1 VIYEDL
7 IFFWLA
13 FLLVELAPSLDLG
26 LSVWFLVLLFLFKEV
41 LFFLVLTSFKKALPL
56 NSRLPRRVHI
66 LIFLMIFSFFT
77 ADLSIFGV
85 KSLFEDRYF
94 GLLPPLLLFFHYYL
108 PARILLYNLNLKY
121 LRLFFALLFPLLLL
135 YLLEETA
142 DYLSFDYPLRTGSF
156 ILLILVIAPALMVK
170 VLPVYELSSP
180 YLRNLIESFT
190 SALKIKFRNIL
201 VLEPIGPR
209 LYTAGVL
216 GFFPPFRY
224 LFFSEPLL
232 KVLDEDEVL
241 GVLAHEVAHL
251 RNHHGLWL
259 FLLLFSFTLYLLNS
273 LFLFFLPFA
282 LMFEDVDAF
291 SDFFE
296 TNKEILEI
304 ILSFYL
310 IILAF
315 LFFRYIF
322 AYFLRSLEREADMFA
337 CYYLGSEVPLVKAL
351 YKVGEATGQLFEKSW
366 HHYGLYERI
375 YFLRKMFSHEGLDK
389 EFFIKKKKRI
399 RWLILF
405 WLLLNLFLGLI
416 FQYLGAPF
424 FERLLKFF
432 LN

>member
-13 FLLVELAPSLDLG
+13 FLIVELAPSLNLG
-26 LSVWFLVLLFLFKEV
+26 LSVWSLVFLFLFKEV
-41 LFFLVLTSFKKALPL
+41 LFFIVLAFFKKALTL
-56 NSRLPRRVHI
+56 SSRPPREVHF

-94 GLLPPLLLFFHYYL
+94 GLIPPLLLFLHYYL

-121 LRLFFALLFPLLLL
+121 LRLFFALLSPLLLL

-156 ILLILVIAPALMVK
+156 ILLILVVAPALIVK
-170 VLPVYELSSP
+170 ILPVYELSSP
-180 YLRNLIESFT
+180 YLRNLIENFT
-190 SALKIKFRNIL
+190 RALKIKFRNIL
-201 VLEPIGPR
+201 VLKPIGPR

-282 LMFEDVDAF
+282 FMFEDVDAF
-291 SDFFE
+291 SEFFE

-310 IILAF
+310 MIFVF

-322 AYFLRSLEREADMFA
+322 DYFLRSLEREADMFA

-375 YFLRKMFSHEGLDK
+375 SFLRKMFSQDGLSK
-389 EFFIKKKKRI
+389 EFFVKKKKRI

-416 FQYLGAPF
+416 FQHLGAPF

>member
-13 FLLVELAPSLDLG
+13 FLIVELAPILDLS
-26 LSVWFLVLLFLFKEV
+26 LSAWSLVLLFLFKEA
-41 LFFLVLTSFKKALPL
+41 LFFFVLISFKKALPL
-56 NSRLPRRVHI
+56 NSRLPRRVHL

-77 ADLSIFGV
+77 ADLSIFGI

-94 GLLPPLLLFFHYYL
+94 GLIPPLLLFFHYYL

-121 LRLFFALLFPLLLL
+121 LRLFFALLSPLLLL

-156 ILLILVIAPALMVK
+156 ILLILVVAPALMVK

-180 YLRNLIESFT
+180 YLRNLLENFT
-190 SALKIKFRNIL
+190 GALNIKFQNIL
-201 VLEPIGPR
+201 VLKPIGPR

-241 GVLAHEVAHL
+241 GVTAHEVAHL

-259 FLLLFSFTLYLLNS
+259 FLLLFSFPLYLLNL
-273 LFLFFLPFA
+273 LFLFFLPFVF
-282 LMFEDVDAF
+282 MFDDINAF
-291 SDFFE
+291 SEFFE
-296 TNKEILEI
+296 KNKEILEI
-304 ILSFYL
+304 FLSFYL
-310 IILAF
+310 MIFAF

-375 YFLRKMFSHEGLDK
+375 SFLRKMFSQEGLSK
-389 EFFIKKKKRI
+389 EFFIKRKKRL

>member
-26 LSVWFLVLLFLFKEV
+26 LNIWSLVFLFLFKEA
-41 LFFLVLTSFKKALPL
+41 LFFFVLTSFKKALPL
-56 NSRLPRRVHI
+56 NSRLPGRVHF
-66 LIFLMIFSFFT
+66 LFFLMIFSFFT

-94 GLLPPLLLFFHYYL
+94 GLIPPLLLFFHYYL

-121 LRLFFALLFPLLLL
+121 LSLFFALLSPLLLL

-142 DYLSFDYPLRTGSF
+142 DYLSFDYPLRTVSF
-156 ILLILVIAPALMVK
+156 IFLILVIAPAMMVK
-170 VLPVYELSSP
+170 ILPVYELSSP

-190 SALKIKFRNIL
+190 RALKIKFRNIL

-259 FLLLFSFTLYLLNS
+259 FLLLFSFPLYLLNS

-337 CYYLGSEVPLVKAL
+337 CYYLGSEAPLVKAL

-375 YFLRKMFSHEGLDK
+375 SFLSKMFSHKGLDK

>member
-13 FLLVELAPSLDLG
+13 FLLVELAPTLDLG
-26 LSVWFLVLLFLFKEV
+26 LSAWFLVLLFLFKEV

-56 NSRLPRRVHI
+56 NSRLPRRVHF

-77 ADLSIFGV
+77 ADLSIFGI

-94 GLLPPLLLFFHYYL
+94 GLIPPLLLFFHYYL

-121 LRLFFALLFPLLLL
+121 LRLFFALLSPLLLL

-156 ILLILVIAPALMVK
+156 ILLILVVAPAMMVK

-180 YLRNLIESFT
+180 YLRNLIENFT
-190 SALKIKFRNIL
+190 GALKIKFRNIL

-224 LFFSEPLL
+224 LFFSESLL

-375 YFLRKMFSHEGLDK
+375 SFLRKMFSQEGLSK
-389 EFFIKKKKRI
+389 EFFVKKKKRI

>member
-26 LSVWFLVLLFLFKEV
+26 LNIWSLVLLFLFKEA
-41 LFFLVLTSFKKALPL
+41 LFFLGLAFFKKALPL
-56 NSRLPRRVHI
+56 NSRLPRRVHF

-94 GLLPPLLLFFHYYL
+94 GLIPPLLLFFHYYL

-121 LRLFFALLFPLLLL
+121 LRLLFALLSPLLLL

-180 YLRNLIESFT
+180 YLRNLIENFT

-201 VLEPIGPR
+201 VLKPIGPR

-232 KVLDEDEVL
+232 MVLDEDEVL
-241 GVLAHEVAHL
+241 GVIAHEVAHL

-273 LFLFFLPFA
+273 LFLFLLPFA

-291 SDFFE
+291 SEFFE

-310 IILAF
+310 MIFAF
-315 LFFRYIF
+315 FFFRYIF

-375 YFLRKMFSHEGLDK
+375 SFLRKMFSQEGLSK
-389 EFFIKKKKRI
+389 EFFVKKKRRI

>member
-13 FLLVELAPSLDLG
+13 FLIVELAPSLNLG
-26 LSVWFLVLLFLFKEV
+26 LSVWSLVFLFLFKEV
-41 LFFLVLTSFKKALPL
+41 LFFIVLAFFKKALTL
-56 NSRLPRRVHI
+56 SSRPPREVHF

-94 GLLPPLLLFFHYYL
+94 GLIPPLLLFLHYYL

-121 LRLFFALLFPLLLL
+121 LRLFFALLSPLLLL

-156 ILLILVIAPALMVK
+156 ILLILVVAPALIVK
-170 VLPVYELSSP
+170 ILPVYELSSP
-180 YLRNLIESFT
+180 YLSNLIENFT
-190 SALKIKFRNIL
+190 RALKIKFRNIL

-282 LMFEDVDAF
+282 FMFEDVDAF
-291 SDFFE
+291 SEFFE
-296 TNKEILEI
+296 KNKEILEI
-304 ILSFYL
+304 FLSFYL
-310 IILAF
+310 MIFAF
-315 LFFRYIF
+315 FFFRYIF

-375 YFLRKMFSHEGLDK
+375 SFLRKMFSQDGLSK
-389 EFFIKKKKRI
+389 EFFVKKKRRI

>member
-1 VIYEDL
+1 
-7 IFFWLA
+7 
-13 FLLVELAPSLDLG
+13 
-26 LSVWFLVLLFLFKEV
+26 
-41 LFFLVLTSFKKALPL
+41 
-56 NSRLPRRVHI
+56 
-66 LIFLMIFSFFT
+66 
-77 ADLSIFGV
+77 
-85 KSLFEDRYF
+85 
-94 GLLPPLLLFFHYYL
+94 L

-156 ILLILVIAPALMVK
+156 ILLILVVAPALMVK

-180 YLRNLIESFT
+180 YLRNLIESF
-190 SALKIKFRNIL
+190 SRALKIKFRNIL
-201 VLEPIGPR
+201 VLKPIGPR

-251 RNHHGLWL
+251 CNHHGLWL
-259 FLLLFSFTLYLLNS
+259 FLLLFSFTLYLLNL

-282 LMFEDVDAF
+282 FMFEDVDAF
-291 SDFFE
+291 SEFFE

-304 ILSFYL
+304 FLSFYL
-310 IILAF
+310 MIFAF

-375 YFLRKMFSHEGLDK
+375 SFLRKMFSQEGLSK
-389 EFFIKKKKRI
+389 EFFVKKKKRI
-399 RWLILF
+399 RWLILC

>member
-26 LSVWFLVLLFLFKEV
+26 LDVWSLVLLFLFKEA
-41 LFFLVLTSFKKALPL
+41 LFFLGLAFFKKALPL
-56 NSRLPRRVHI
+56 SSRLPRRVHF

-94 GLLPPLLLFFHYYL
+94 GLIPPLLLFFHYYL

-121 LRLFFALLFPLLLL
+121 LRLLFALLSPLLLL

-180 YLRNLIESFT
+180 YLRNLIENFT
-190 SALKIKFRNIL
+190 RALKIKFRNIL
-201 VLEPIGPR
+201 VLKPIGPR

-232 KVLDEDEVL
+232 MVLDEDEVL
-241 GVLAHEVAHL
+241 GVIAHEVAHL

-259 FLLLFSFTLYLLNS
+259 FLLLFSFSLYLLNL
-273 LFLFFLPFA
+273 LFLFLLPFA

-291 SDFFE
+291 SEFFE

-310 IILAF
+310 MIFAF

-375 YFLRKMFSHEGLDK
+375 SFLRKMFSQEGLSK
-389 EFFIKKKKRI
+389 EFFVKKKRRI

>member
-1 VIYEDL
+1 MIYEDL

-26 LSVWFLVLLFLFKEV
+26 LDVWSLVLLFLFKEV
-41 LFFLVLTSFKKALPL
+41 LFFLGLAFFKKALPL
-56 NSRLPRRVHI
+56 NSRLPRRVHF

-94 GLLPPLLLFFHYYL
+94 GLIPPLLLFFHYYL

-121 LRLFFALLFPLLLL
+121 LRLLFALLSPLLLL

-180 YLRNLIESFT
+180 YLRNLIENFT
-190 SALKIKFRNIL
+190 RALKIKFRNIL
-201 VLEPIGPR
+201 VLKPIGPR

-232 KVLDEDEVL
+232 MVLDKDEVL
-241 GVLAHEVAHL
+241 GVIAHEVAHL

-259 FLLLFSFTLYLLNS
+259 FLLLFSFTLYLLNL

-291 SDFFE
+291 SEFFE

-310 IILAF
+310 MIFAF
-315 LFFRYIF
+315 FFFRYIF

-375 YFLRKMFSHEGLDK
+375 SFLRKMFSQEGLSK
-389 EFFIKKKKRI
+389 EFFVKKKRRI

>member
-13 FLLVELAPSLDLG
+13 FLIVELAPTLDLG
-26 LSVWFLVLLFLFKEV
+26 LSAWSLVLLFLFKEV

-56 NSRLPRRVHI
+56 NSKLPRRVHL

-77 ADLSIFGV
+77 ADLSIFGI

-94 GLLPPLLLFFHYYL
+94 GLIPPLLLFFHYYL

-121 LRLFFALLFPLLLL
+121 LRLFFALLSPLLLL

-156 ILLILVIAPALMVK
+156 ILLILVVAPALMVK

-180 YLRNLIESFT
+180 YLRNLLEKFT
-190 SALKIKFRNIL
+190 RALKIKFQNIL
-201 VLEPIGPR
+201 VLKPIGPR

-232 KVLDEDEVL
+232 MVLDEDEVL
-241 GVLAHEVAHL
+241 GVTAHEVAHL

-259 FLLLFSFTLYLLNS
+259 FLLLFSFPLYLLNL

-282 LMFEDVDAF
+282 LMFEDVEAF
-291 SDFFE
+291 SEFFE

-310 IILAF
+310 MIFAF

-375 YFLRKMFSHEGLDK
+375 SFLRKLFSQEGLSK
-389 EFFIKKKKRI
+389 EFFVKKKRRI

-424 FERLLKFF
+424 LERLLKFF

>member
-1 VIYEDL
+1 MIYEDL

-13 FLLVELAPSLDLG
+13 FLIVELTPSLNLG
-26 LSVWFLVLLFLFKEV
+26 LDFWSLALLFILKETF
-41 LFFLVLTSFKKALPL
+41 FFLLLASFKKAFSL
-56 NSRLPRRVHI
+56 SRRPPRSVHF
-66 LIFLMIFSFFT
+66 LIFLMIFSFFN

-94 GLLPPLLLFFHYYL
+94 GLIPSLLLFLHYYL

-121 LRLFFALLFPLLLL
+121 LRLLFALLFPLLLL

-142 DYLSFDYPLRTGSF
+142 DYFSFDFPLRTVSF
-156 ILLILVIAPALMVK
+156 ILLILVIAPAMMVK
-170 VLPVYELSSP
+170 ILPVYELSSP
-180 YLRNLIESFT
+180 YLRKLIQNF
-190 SALKIKFRNIL
+190 AIGLKIKFRNIL
-201 VLEPIGPR
+201 ILEPIGPR

-241 GVLAHEVAHL
+241 GVLAHEIAHL

-259 FLLLFSFTLYLLNS
+259 FLLLFSFSLYLLNS

-282 LMFEDVDAF
+282 LTFEDVDAF
-291 SDFFE
+291 SEFFE
-296 TNKEILEI
+296 KNKGILEI
-304 ILSFYL
+304 VLSFYL
-310 IILAF
+310 VILAF
-315 LFFRYIF
+315 IFFRYIF

-337 CYYLGSEVPLVKAL
+337 CYYLGSETPLVKAL
-351 YKVGEATGQLFEKSW
+351 YKVGEVTGQLFEKSW

-375 YFLRKMFSHEGLDK
+375 SFLRKMFSYEVLGK
-389 EFFIKKKKRI
+389 EVFVKKKKRI
-399 RWLILF
+399 RRLILL

>member
-13 FLLVELAPSLDLG
+13 FLIVELAPTLDLS
-26 LSVWFLVLLFLFKEV
+26 LNTWSLVLLFLFKEV
-41 LFFLVLTSFKKALPL
+41 LFFLVLTSFRKALPL
-56 NSRLPRRVHI
+56 NSKLPRRVHF

-77 ADLSIFGV
+77 ADLSIFGI

-94 GLLPPLLLFFHYYL
+94 GLIPPLLLFFHYYL
-108 PARILLYNLNLKY
+108 PTRILLYNLNLKY
-121 LRLFFALLFPLLLL
+121 LRLFFALLSPLLLL

-156 ILLILVIAPALMVK
+156 ILLILVVAPALMVK
-170 VLPVYELSSP
+170 ILPVYELSSP
-180 YLRNLIESFT
+180 YLRNLIENFT
-190 SALKIKFRNIL
+190 RVLKIKFQNIL
-201 VLEPIGPR
+201 VLKPIGPR

-232 KVLDEDEVL
+232 MVLDEDEVL
-241 GVLAHEVAHL
+241 GVTAHEVAHL

-259 FLLLFSFTLYLLNS
+259 FLLLFSFTLYLLNL

-291 SDFFE
+291 SEFFE
-296 TNKEILEI
+296 INKEILEI
-304 ILSFYL
+304 FLSFYL
-310 IILAF
+310 IIFAF

-375 YFLRKMFSHEGLDK
+375 SFLRKMFSQEGLSK
-389 EFFIKKKKRI
+389 EFFVKKKKRI

-405 WLLLNLFLGLI
+405 WLLLNLFSGLI

>member
-13 FLLVELAPSLDLG
+13 FLIVELAPSLDLG
-26 LSVWFLVLLFLFKEV
+26 LDVWSLVLLFLFKEV
-41 LFFLVLTSFKKALPL
+41 LFFLGLAFFKKALPL
-56 NSRLPRRVHI
+56 SSRLPRRVHF

-94 GLLPPLLLFFHYYL
+94 GLIPPLLLFFHYYL

-121 LRLFFALLFPLLLL
+121 LRLLFALLSPLLLL

-156 ILLILVIAPALMVK
+156 ILLILLVAPALMVK

-180 YLRNLIESFT
+180 YLRNLIENFT
-190 SALKIKFRNIL
+190 RALKIKFRNIL
-201 VLEPIGPR
+201 VLKPIGPR

-232 KVLDEDEVL
+232 MVLDEDEVL
-241 GVLAHEVAHL
+241 GVIAHEVAHL

-259 FLLLFSFTLYLLNS
+259 FLLLFSFTLYLLNL

-291 SDFFE
+291 SEFFE

-310 IILAF
+310 MIFAF
-315 LFFRYIF
+315 FFFRYIF

-375 YFLRKMFSHEGLDK
+375 SFLRKMFSQEGLSK
-389 EFFIKKKKRI
+389 EFFVKKKRRM

>member
-13 FLLVELAPSLDLG
+13 FLIVELAPTLDLG
-26 LSVWFLVLLFLFKEV
+26 LSAWSLVFLFLFKEV
-41 LFFLVLTSFKKALPL
+41 LFFIVLAFFKKALTL
-56 NSRLPRRVHI
+56 SSRLPRRVHF

-77 ADLSIFGV
+77 ADLSILGV

-94 GLLPPLLLFFHYYL
+94 GLIPPLLLFFHYYL

-121 LRLFFALLFPLLLL
+121 LRLFFALLSPLLLL

-156 ILLILVIAPALMVK
+156 ILLILVVSPALMVK
-170 VLPVYELSSP
+170 ILPVYELSSP
-180 YLRNLIESFT
+180 YLRNLVENFT
-190 SALKIKFRNIL
+190 RALKIKFRNIL
-201 VLEPIGPR
+201 VLKPIGPR

-259 FLLLFSFTLYLLNS
+259 FLLLFSFTLYLLNL

-282 LMFEDVDAF
+282 FMFEDVDAF
-291 SDFFE
+291 SEFFE

-310 IILAF
+310 MIFAF

-322 AYFLRSLEREADMFA
+322 AYFLRSLEREADLFA

-351 YKVGEATGQLFEKSW
+351 YKVGEATGQLFAKSW

-375 YFLRKMFSHEGLDK
+375 SFLKKMFSQEGLDK
-389 EFFIKKKKRI
+389 EFFVKKKRRI

>member
-13 FLLVELAPSLDLG
+13 FLIVELAPTLDLG
-26 LSVWFLVLLFLFKEV
+26 LSAWSLVLLFLFKEV
-41 LFFLVLTSFKKALPL
+41 LFFLVLISLKKALPL
-56 NSRLPRRVHI
+56 NSKLPRRVHF

-77 ADLSIFGV
+77 ADLSIFGI

-94 GLLPPLLLFFHYYL
+94 GLIPPLLLFFHYYL

-121 LRLFFALLFPLLLL
+121 SRLFFALLSPLLLL

-156 ILLILVIAPALMVK
+156 IFLILVIAPALMVK

-180 YLRNLIESFT
+180 YLRNLIENFT
-190 SALKIKFRNIL
+190 RVLKIKFRKIL
-201 VLEPIGPR
+201 VLKPIGPR

-241 GVLAHEVAHL
+241 GVIAHEVAHL

-259 FLLLFSFTLYLLNS
+259 FLLLFSFTLYLLNL

-282 LMFEDVDAF
+282 FMFEDVDAF
-291 SDFFE
+291 SEFFE

-310 IILAF
+310 MIFAF

-322 AYFLRSLEREADMFA
+322 AYFLRSLEREADLFA

-375 YFLRKMFSHEGLDK
+375 SFLKKMFSQEGLSK
-389 EFFIKKKKRI
+389 EFFVKKKKRI

>member
-1 VIYEDL
+1 MIYEDL

-13 FLLVELAPSLDLG
+13 FLLVELAPSLNLG
-26 LSVWFLVLLFLFKEV
+26 LSVWSLVFLFLFKEV
-41 LFFLVLTSFKKALPL
+41 LFFIVLAFFKKALTL
-56 NSRLPRRVHI
+56 SSRPPRWVHF

-94 GLLPPLLLFFHYYL
+94 GLIPPLLLFFHYYL

-121 LRLFFALLFPLLLL
+121 LRLFFALLSPLLLL

-156 ILLILVIAPALMVK
+156 ILLILTIAPALIVK
-170 VLPVYELSSP
+170 ILPVYELSSP
-180 YLRNLIESFT
+180 YLRNLIENFT

-201 VLEPIGPR
+201 VLKPIGPR

-259 FLLLFSFTLYLLNS
+259 FFLLFSFTLYLLNS
-273 LFLFFLPFA
+273 LFFFFLPFA
-282 LMFEDVDAF
+282 FMFEDVDAF
-291 SDFFE
+291 SEFFE

-304 ILSFYL
+304 FLSFYL
-310 IILAF
+310 MIFAF

-375 YFLRKMFSHEGLDK
+375 SFLRKMFSHEGLSK
-389 EFFIKKKKRI
+389 EFFVKKKKPI

-432 LN
+432 IN

>member
-1 VIYEDL
+1 VSYEDL

-375 YFLRKMFSHEGLDK
+375 SFLRKMFSQEGLSK

-424 FERLLKFF
+424 FEKLLKFF

>member
-1 VIYEDL
+1 
-7 IFFWLA
+7 
-13 FLLVELAPSLDLG
+13 PSLDLG
-26 LSVWFLVLLFLFKEV
+26 LDVWSLVLLFLFKEV
-41 LFFLVLTSFKKALPL
+41 LFFLGLAFFKKALPL
-56 NSRLPRRVHI
+56 SSRLPRRVHF

-94 GLLPPLLLFFHYYL
+94 GLIPPLLLFFHYYL

-121 LRLFFALLFPLLLL
+121 LRLLFALLSPLLLL

-142 DYLSFDYPLRTGSF
+142 DYLSFDYPLRSGSF
-156 ILLILVIAPALMVK
+156 ILLILLVAPALMVK

-180 YLRNLIESFT
+180 YLRNLIENFT
-190 SALKIKFRNIL
+190 RALKIKFRNIL
-201 VLEPIGPR
+201 VLKPIGPR

-232 KVLDEDEVL
+232 MVLDEDEVL
-241 GVLAHEVAHL
+241 GVIAHEVAHL

-259 FLLLFSFTLYLLNS
+259 FLLLFSFPLYLLNL
-273 LFLFFLPFA
+273 LFLFLLPFA
-282 LMFEDVDAF
+282 LIFEDVDAF
-291 SDFFE
+291 SEFFE
-296 TNKEILEI
+296 INKEILEI
-304 ILSFYL
+304 IFSFYL
-310 IILAF
+310 MIFAF
-315 LFFRYIF
+315 FFFRYIF

-375 YFLRKMFSHEGLDK
+375 SFLRKMFSQEGLSK
-389 EFFIKKKKRI
+389 EFFVKKKRRI

>member
-13 FLLVELAPSLDLG
+13 FLIVELAPTLDLG
-26 LSVWFLVLLFLFKEV
+26 LSAWFLVLLFLFKEA
-41 LFFLVLTSFKKALPL
+41 LFFLVLISFKKALL
-56 NSRLPRRVHI
+56 LSSRPPRRVQF

-77 ADLSIFGV
+77 ADLSIFGI

-94 GLLPPLLLFFHYYL
+94 GLIPPLLLFFHYYL

-121 LRLFFALLFPLLLL
+121 LRLFFALLSPLLLL

-156 ILLILVIAPALMVK
+156 ILLILVVSPALMVK

-180 YLRNLIESFT
+180 YLRNLIENFT
-190 SALKIKFRNIL
+190 RTLKIKFQNIL
-201 VLEPIGPR
+201 VLKPIGPR

-232 KVLDEDEVL
+232 KLLDEDEVL
-241 GVLAHEVAHL
+241 GVTAHEVAHL

-259 FLLLFSFTLYLLNS
+259 FLLLFSFPLYLLNL

-282 LMFEDVDAF
+282 LMFEDVGAF
-291 SDFFE
+291 SEFFE
-296 TNKEILEI
+296 INKEILEI

-310 IILAF
+310 MIFAF

-375 YFLRKMFSHEGLDK
+375 SFLRKMFSQEGLSK
-389 EFFIKKKKRI
+389 EFFVKKKKRI

-424 FERLLKFF
+424 LERLLKFF

>member
-1 VIYEDL
+1 MIYEDL

-13 FLLVELAPSLDLG
+13 FLLVELAPTLNIGLNIWSLI
-26 LSVWFLVLLFLFKEV
+26 FLFLFKEA
-41 LFFLVLTSFKKALPL
+41 LFFFVLTLFKKALPL
-56 NSRLPRRVHI
+56 SSRLPRRVHF

-94 GLLPPLLLFFHYYL
+94 GLIPPLLLFFHYYL

-121 LRLFFALLFPLLLL
+121 LRLFFALLSPLLLL

-156 ILLILVIAPALMVK
+156 ILLILVVSPALMVK

-180 YLRNLIESFT
+180 YLRNLIENFT

-201 VLEPIGPR
+201 VLKPIGPR

-259 FLLLFSFTLYLLNS
+259 FLLLFSFPLYLLNL

-282 LMFEDVDAF
+282 LMFDDVDAF
-291 SDFFE
+291 SEFFE

-304 ILSFYL
+304 FLSFYL
-310 IILAF
+310 MIFAF

-375 YFLRKMFSHEGLDK
+375 SFLRKMFSQEGLSK
-389 EFFIKKKKRI
+389 EFFVKKKKRI

-424 FERLLKFF
+424 LERLLKFF

>member
-13 FLLVELAPSLDLG
+13 FLIVELAPSLDLG
-26 LSVWFLVLLFLFKEV
+26 LNIWSLIFLFLFKEA
-41 LFFLVLTSFKKALPL
+41 LFFFVLASFKKALTL
-56 NSRLPRRVHI
+56 SSRPPRGVHF

-77 ADLSIFGV
+77 ADLSIFGI

-94 GLLPPLLLFFHYYL
+94 GLIPPLLLFFHYYL

-121 LRLFFALLFPLLLL
+121 LRLFFALLSPLLLL

-156 ILLILVIAPALMVK
+156 ILLILVVSPALMVK

-180 YLRNLIESFT
+180 YLKNLLENFA
-190 SALKIKFRNIL
+190 SALKIKFRKIL
-201 VLEPIGPR
+201 VLKPIGPR

-273 LFLFFLPFA
+273 LFLFFLPFVF
-282 LMFEDVDAF
+282 MFDDINAF
-291 SDFFE
+291 SEFFE
-296 TNKEILEI
+296 KNKEILEI
-304 ILSFYL
+304 ILSLYL
-310 IILAF
+310 VIFAF

-322 AYFLRSLEREADMFA
+322 AYFLRSFEREADMFA

-375 YFLRKMFSHEGLDK
+375 SFLRKMFSQEGLSK
-389 EFFIKKKKRI
+389 EFFVKKKKRI

>member
-1 VIYEDL
+1 MIYEDL

-13 FLLVELAPSLDLG
+13 FLIVELAPSLDLG
-26 LSVWFLVLLFLFKEV
+26 LDVWSLVLLFLFKEV
-41 LFFLVLTSFKKALPL
+41 LFFLGLAFFKKALPL
-56 NSRLPRRVHI
+56 SSRLPRRVHF

-94 GLLPPLLLFFHYYL
+94 GLIPPLLLFFHYYL

-121 LRLFFALLFPLLLL
+121 LRLLFALLSPLLLL

-142 DYLSFDYPLRTGSF
+142 DYLSFDYPLRSGSF
-156 ILLILVIAPALMVK
+156 ILLILLVAPALMVK

-180 YLRNLIESFT
+180 YLRNLIENFT
-190 SALKIKFRNIL
+190 RALKIKFRNIL
-201 VLEPIGPR
+201 VLKPIGPR

-232 KVLDEDEVL
+232 MVLDEDEVL
-241 GVLAHEVAHL
+241 GVIAHEVAHL

-259 FLLLFSFTLYLLNS
+259 FLLLFSFPLYLLNL
-273 LFLFFLPFA
+273 LFLFLLPFA
-282 LMFEDVDAF
+282 LIFEDVDAF
-291 SDFFE
+291 SEFFE
-296 TNKEILEI
+296 INKEILEI
-304 ILSFYL
+304 IFSFYL
-310 IILAF
+310 MIFAF
-315 LFFRYIF
+315 FFFRYIF

-375 YFLRKMFSHEGLDK
+375 SFLRKMFSQEGLSK
-389 EFFIKKKKRI
+389 EFFVKKKRRI

>member
-26 LSVWFLVLLFLFKEV
+26 LSAWSLVFLFLFKEA
-41 LFFLVLTSFKKALPL
+41 LFFFVLTSFKKALPL
-56 NSRLPRRVHI
+56 NSRPPRRVHF

-77 ADLSIFGV
+77 ADLSIFGI

-94 GLLPPLLLFFHYYL
+94 GLIPPLLLFFHYYL

-156 ILLILVIAPALMVK
+156 ILLILVVAPALMVK

-180 YLRNLIESFT
+180 YLRNLIESF
-190 SALKIKFRNIL
+190 SRALKIKFRNIL
-201 VLEPIGPR
+201 VLKPIGPR

-251 RNHHGLWL
+251 CNHHGLWL
-259 FLLLFSFTLYLLNS
+259 FLLLFSFTLYLLNL

-282 LMFEDVDAF
+282 FMFEDVDAF
-291 SDFFE
+291 SEFFE

-304 ILSFYL
+304 FLSFYL
-310 IILAF
+310 MIFAF

-375 YFLRKMFSHEGLDK
+375 SFLRKMFSQEGLSK
-389 EFFIKKKKRI
+389 EFFVKKKKRI
-399 RWLILF
+399 RWLILC

>member
-1 VIYEDL
+1 MIYEDL

-13 FLLVELAPSLDLG
+13 FLIVELAPTLDLS
-26 LSVWFLVLLFLFKEV
+26 LNTWFLVLLFLFKEV

-56 NSRLPRRVHI
+56 SSRPPRRVHF

-77 ADLSIFGV
+77 ADLSIFGI

-94 GLLPPLLLFFHYYL
+94 GLIPPLLLFFHYYL
-108 PARILLYNLNLKY
+108 PVRILLYNLNLKY
-121 LRLFFALLFPLLLL
+121 LRLFFALLSPLLLL

-142 DYLSFDYPLRTGSF
+142 DYLSFDYPLRTVSF
-156 ILLILVIAPALMVK
+156 ILLILLIAPAMMVK
-170 VLPVYELSSP
+170 ILPVYELSSP
-180 YLRNLIESFT
+180 YLRNLIENFT
-190 SALKIKFRNIL
+190 RVLKIKFRNIL
-201 VLEPIGPR
+201 VLKPIGPR

-259 FLLLFSFTLYLLNS
+259 FLLLFSFPLYLLNS

-282 LMFEDVDAF
+282 FMFEDVDAF
-291 SDFFE
+291 SEFFE

-310 IILAF
+310 MIFAF

-322 AYFLRSLEREADMFA
+322 AYFLRSLEREADLFA
-337 CYYLGSEVPLVKAL
+337 CYYLGSEAPLVKAL

-375 YFLRKMFSHEGLDK
+375 SFLRKMFSQEGLSK
-389 EFFIKKKKRI
+389 EFFVKKKKRI